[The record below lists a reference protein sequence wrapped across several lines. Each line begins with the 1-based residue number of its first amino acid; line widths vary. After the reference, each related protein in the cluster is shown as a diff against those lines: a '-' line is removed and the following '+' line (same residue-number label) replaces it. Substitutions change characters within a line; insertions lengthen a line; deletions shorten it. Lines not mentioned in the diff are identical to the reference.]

1 MVLSDLNLL
10 VISSFVPIASILP
23 SLIAMA
29 TVALSKELFTV
40 YIVASV
46 IIESTVL
53 SFFSNKKQEKI
64 KQKITYRFHIA
75 WFRWAKIKKE
85 EHIKNYF
92 YNLVFINVFLTLFFY
107 LKAL

>member
-29 TVALSKELFTV
+29 VALSKEFTV

-46 IIESTVL
+46 IIESTVVL
-53 SFFSNKKQEKI
+53 SFFKQETRENKT
-64 KQKITYRFHIA
+64 KITY
-75 WFRWAKIKKE
+75 KVS
-85 EHIKNYF
+85 YC
-92 YNLVFINVFLTLFFY
+92 V
-107 LKAL
+107 

>member
-29 TVALSKELFTV
+29 VALSKELFTV

-46 IIESTVL
+46 IIRTVVL
-53 SFFSNKKQEKI
+53 SFFKQETREI
-64 KQKITYRFHIA
+64 KQKITY
-75 WFRWAKIKKE
+75 KVS
-85 EHIKNYF
+85 YC
-92 YNLVFINVFLTLFFY
+92 VV
-107 LKAL
+107 

>member
-29 TVALSKELFTV
+29 VALSKELFTV

-46 IIESTVL
+46 IIESTVVL
-53 SFFSNKKQEKI
+53 SFFKQETRENKT
-64 KQKITYRFHIA
+64 KITYKVSYCGLDGLR
-75 WFRWAKIKKE
+75 
-85 EHIKNYF
+85 
-92 YNLVFINVFLTLFFY
+92 
-107 LKAL
+107 

>member
-29 TVALSKELFTV
+29 VALSKELFTV

-46 IIESTVL
+46 IIESTVVL
-53 SFFSNKKQEKI
+53 SFFKQETREI
-64 KQKITYRFHIA
+64 KQKITY
-75 WFRWAKIKKE
+75 KVS
-85 EHIKNYF
+85 YC
-92 YNLVFINVFLTLFFY
+92 VV
-107 LKAL
+107 

>member
-29 TVALSKELFTV
+29 VALSKELFTV

-46 IIESTVL
+46 IIESTVV
-53 SFFSNKKQEKI
+53 FSNKQENK
-64 KQKITYRFHIA
+64 T
-75 WFRWAKIKKE
+75 KK
-85 EHIKNYF
+85 
-92 YNLVFINVFLTLFFY
+92 
-107 LKAL
+107 